1 MKTDKTTDEAAF
13 MLSRRGFLGAALGA
27 AAVAASAAEPAKPDA
42 RAPAKPAGALP
53 PLETIA
59 LTRLAFGPT
68 PAALDEFRALKGA
81 PDKQLASYVDAQ
93 LHPERLDDK
102 ACEARLAAGKFETL
116 SKNLK
121 ALWAEH
127 VVAANV
133 LRDKSLADQK
143 AFDMSMSSSSAA
155 GVAPS
160 TGTAGGVPARPP
172 AFDENKLRLQPVRE
186 LEAATWLRAVYS
198 RRQLNEVLVDFWH
211 DHFNV
216 FGWDGPTSPL
226 FVSYDRD
233 VIRPHALG
241 NFRALLGAT
250 AKSPSMLF
258 YLDNALSQSGNPNE
272 NYARELFELHALGT
286 ENYAGTK
293 DRSEVP
299 GYAEGRPAAYVDG
312 DVYESA
318 RAFTGWR
325 VANGKNVDDTG
336 EFVYFDGWHDR
347 FQKIVLGRPLKEY
360 QPPLKDGE
368 DVLDL
373 LADHPGTA
381 RYVSRKLCRRLVC
394 DEPPEA
400 LVAAAAKVFH
410 AQRRAPDQ
418 LRRVVRAT
426 VLSEAFRSTWGQK
439 MKRPF
444 EASVGMLRATGAE
457 FFPSDAF
464 LGAQQRAGQRLF
476 QWRTPDGY
484 PDSHVRWGGTTPTL
498 ERWRTANMLL
508 SGAWDGVRADVVK
521 QTPSSIKTPR
531 QAARFW
537 SARVL
542 GRPAPRAHAAAL
554 EDFLA
559 QGRNPG
565 SPLPD
570 AMLKERLPAAVALAL
585 MSPDFQLK

>member
-1 MKTDKTTDEAAF
+1 MDGTKSGEGNEADF
-13 MLSRRGFLGAALGA
+13 KLSRRGFLGAALGA
-27 AAVAASAAEPAKPDA
+27 AAVAAAAAEPAKTEPA
-42 RAPAKPAGALP
+42 AAKPSGALP

-68 PAALDEFRALKGA
+68 PAELDQFRALKGT
-81 PDKQLASYVDAQ
+81 PDKRLAAHVDAQ
-93 LHPERLDDK
+93 LHPESLDDK
-102 ACEARLAAGKFETL
+102 ACDARLAAAKFETL
-116 SKNLK
+116 SKSLK
-121 ALWAEH
+121 ALYADH
-127 VVAANV
+127 TAAVNAM
-133 LRDKSLADQK
+133 RDKAQADQK
-143 AFDMSMSSSSAA
+143 AFDAA
-155 GVAPS
+155 ASTATKTAAAP
-160 TGTAGGVPARPP
+160 AKPAP
-172 AFDENKLRLQPVRE
+172 FDENKVRLQPVRE
-186 LEAATWLRAVYS
+186 LEAAAWLRAVYS

-216 FGWDGPTSPL
+216 FGWDGPTSPA

-233 VIRPHALG
+233 VIRPRVLG
-241 NFRALLGAT
+241 NFRELLGAT

-272 NYARELFELHALGT
+272 NYARELFELHTLGT

-293 DRSEVP
+293 DRAEVP
-299 GYAEGRPAAYVDG
+299 GYAEGKPVAYVDG
-312 DVYESA
+312 DVYESS

-325 VANGKNVDDTG
+325 VANGRGVDDTG
-336 EFVYFDGWHDR
+336 EFLYFDGWHDR

-360 QPPLKDGE
+360 QSPMKDGE

-373 LADHPGTA
+373 LAEHPGTA

-394 DEPPEA
+394 DEPSEK

-410 AQRRAPDQ
+410 ASRRAPDQ
-418 LRRVVRAT
+418 LRRVVRTIA
-426 VLSEAFRSTWGQK
+426 LSDEFRSTWGKK

-457 FFPSDAF
+457 FFPSEAF
-464 LGAQQRAGQRLF
+464 LGAQARAGQRLF

-484 PDSHVRWGGTTPTL
+484 PDSHVRWGGTSPTL

-508 SGAWDGVRADVVK
+508 TGAWDGVRADVVK
-521 QTPSSIKTPR
+521 QTPASIKTPR

-537 SARVL
+537 SSRVL

-559 QGRNPG
+559 QGRNPS

-570 AMLKERLPAAVALAL
+570 ALMKERLPPAVALAL

>member
-1 MKTDKTTDEAAF
+1 MDEAVF
-13 MLSRRGFLGAALGA
+13 KLGRRDFLGAALGAA
-27 AAVAASAAEPAKPDA
+27 AAVAASAAEPAKKA
-42 RAPAKPAGALP
+42 AAPAPGPSSGVLP
-53 PLETIA
+53 PLETIV
-59 LTRLAFGPT
+59 LTRLAFGAT
-68 PAALDEFRALKGA
+68 PAALGDFRALKGA
-81 PDKQLASYVDAQ
+81 PDKRLAAYVDGQ
-93 LHPERLDDK
+93 LHPAAIDDK

-116 SKNLK
+116 SKDLK
-121 ALWAEH
+121 TLWADH
-127 VVAANV
+127 VAAVNAM
-133 LRDKSLADQK
+133 REKSQAEQK
-143 AFDMSMSSSSAA
+143 AYDAKMSIAA
-155 GVAPS
+155 AAAAPK
-160 TGTAGGVPARPP
+160 PAPL
-172 AFDENKLRLQPVRE
+172 DENKLRLQPVRE
-186 LEAATWLRAVYS
+186 LEAAAWLRAVYS
-198 RRQLNEVLVDFWH
+198 RRQLSEVLADFWH

-216 FGWDGPTSPL
+216 FGWEGPTSPL

-233 VIRPHALG
+233 VIRRHALG
-241 NFRALLGAT
+241 NFREMLGAV

-272 NYARELFELHALGT
+272 NYARELFELHTLGT

-293 DRSEVP
+293 DRSLVP

-312 DVYESA
+312 DVYEAA

-325 VANGKNVDDTG
+325 VANGRGVDETG
-336 EFVYFDGWHDR
+336 EFLYFDGWHDR

-360 QPPLKDGE
+360 QPPMKDGE

-394 DEPPEA
+394 DDPSER

-410 AQRRAPDQ
+410 DQRRAPDQ
-418 LRRVVRAT
+418 LRRVVRAIA
-426 VLSEAFRSTWGQK
+426 LSSDFRTTWGMK

-444 EASVGMLRATGAE
+444 EAAVGMLRATGAE

-498 ERWRTANMLL
+498 ERWRTANLL
-508 SGAWDGVRADVVK
+508 VSGAWDGVRADVVK
-521 QTPSSIKTPR
+521 QTPAAVKTPR

-537 SARVL
+537 CARVL
-542 GRPAPRAHAAAL
+542 GRPAPVGRVEAIA
-554 EDFLA
+554 DFLA

-570 AMLKERLPAAVALAL
+570 ALLKERLPAAVALAL

>member
-1 MKTDKTTDEAAF
+1 MGKIG
-13 MLSRRGFLGAALGA
+13 RRDFIGAALGA
-27 AAVAASAAEPAKPDA
+27 AAAAAASGAAPAAPDA
-42 RAPAKPAGALP
+42 PAPARPADAVP
-53 PLETIA
+53 PIEAIA
-59 LTRLAFGPT
+59 LGRLAFGAT
-68 PAALDEFRALKGA
+68 PAELDEFRARKGT
-81 PDKQLASYVDAQ
+81 PDKRLASYVDAQ
-93 LHPERLDDK
+93 LHPAALDDK
-102 ACEARLAAGKFETL
+102 ACDARLAAGKFSTL
-116 SKNLK
+116 SKDLK
-121 ALWAEH
+121 TSWADH

-133 LRDKSLADQK
+133 LKDKSTAEQK
-143 AFDMSMSSSSAA
+143 AFDAAMSTSAA
-155 GVAPS
+155 GAAS
-160 TGTAGGVPARPP
+160 RPP
-172 AFDENKLRLQPVRE
+172 SFDDNKLRLQPVRE
-186 LEAATWLRAVYS
+186 LEAAAWLRAVYS

-216 FGWDGPTSPL
+216 YGWEQQIAPV
-226 FVSYDRD
+226 FAVYDRD
-233 VIRPHALG
+233 VIRLHALG
-241 NFRALLGAT
+241 NFRLMLGAV
-250 AKSPSMLF
+250 AKSPAMLF

-293 DRSEVP
+293 DRSLVP

-325 VANGKNVDDTG
+325 VANGKGVEDTG

-347 FQKIVLGRPLKEY
+347 FQKIVLGRPLREY
-360 QPPLKDGE
+360 QPPMKDGE

-373 LADHPGTA
+373 LAAHPGTA

-394 DEPPEA
+394 DEPSEK

-410 AQRRAPDQ
+410 AERGAPDQ
-418 LRRVVRAT
+418 LRRVVRAIA
-426 VLSEAFRSTWGQK
+426 LSADFRSTFGQK

-444 EASVGMLRATGAE
+444 EAAVGMLRATGAE
-457 FFPSDAF
+457 FYPSDQF
-464 LGAQQRAGQRLF
+464 LTAQARSGQRLF

-498 ERWRTANMLL
+498 ERWRTANLL
-508 SGAWDGVRADVVK
+508 TSGAWDGVRADVVK
-521 QTPSSIKTPR
+521 QTPSAVKTPR

-537 SARVL
+537 CARVL
-542 GRPAPRAHAAAL
+542 GRPAPRAHAEAIADYL
-554 EDFLA
+554 S

-570 AMLKERLPAAVALAL
+570 ALLKERLPAAVALAL